1 MGSYGNP
8 LVLTS
13 SCKNLVRTCKNG
25 AGRSHRRFLPSQP
38 GDNVCS
44 MCLPPAHKSLIQL
57 FLSTKNDRM
66 NHPPRVLQQTLFS
79 LTCLCAFS
87 TSGCDLLG
95 PSVDAAG
102 IYVEELPNETT
113 AYDFRSDGTALYYKK
128 QRMGTGYLEFDGK
141 GEWKARGK
149 KVKYIGLVRNSQS
162 C

>member
-1 MGSYGNP
+1 
-8 LVLTS
+8 
-13 SCKNLVRTCKNG
+13 
-25 AGRSHRRFLPSQP
+25 
-38 GDNVCS
+38 
-44 MCLPPAHKSLIQL
+44 
-57 FLSTKNDRM
+57 M

-128 QRMGTGYLEFDGK
+128 QRMGTGYLEFDG
-141 GEWKARGK
+141 
-149 KVKYIGLVRNSQS
+149 
-162 C
+162 